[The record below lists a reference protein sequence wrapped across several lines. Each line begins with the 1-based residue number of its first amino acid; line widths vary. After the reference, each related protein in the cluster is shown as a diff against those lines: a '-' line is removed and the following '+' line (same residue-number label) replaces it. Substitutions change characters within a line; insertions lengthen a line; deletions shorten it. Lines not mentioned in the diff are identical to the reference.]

1 MLVAN
6 NETIYSR
13 ETIDASDNK
22 MLSMIK
28 RSVLEF
34 LNRGLGNLIFTT
46 LPQQLF
52 NLNLPGLLLSRDE
65 NWSPSL

>member
-22 MLSMIK
+22 MLSIIK

-34 LNRGLGNLIFTT
+34 LNRRLGNFIFTT
-46 LPQQLF
+46 LSQKNIQYKPVWTVV
-52 NLNLPGLLLSRDE
+52 E
-65 NWSPSL
+65 